1 MRLNVEQVDSDPG
14 ASHTLVDISE
24 LSRRLSIAEGTLYN
38 WVYLRRIPYVK
49 AGRCLRFDFEKV
61 FESLSHCPKM
71 EEAAKR

>member
-1 MRLNVEQVDSDPG
+1 LRFNVEQVRSDPKG
-14 ASHTLVDISE
+14 TCTLVDISE

-49 AGRCLRFDFEKV
+49 VGRCLRFDFEKV

>member
-1 MRLNVEQVDSDPG
+1 MRVNVEQVDTDTV

-61 FESLSHCPKM
+61 FKSLSHCPKM